1 MAGVGPRD
9 APLDLGH
16 GADDVHDEAAVAR
29 ERTPVDPDR
38 GLQGREEGPGRSG
51 EVLLPAMRGV
61 VAASEE
67 DGAVGAREVRRVET
81 RREDERDEEDRRAE
95 GPGAGHC
102 RRLSRIERA
111 RRSDAGA
118 DTSTTTE
125 QERPLAVGAKG
136 TFVNAAGLATHP
148 RARHGRAQRR
158 ITHRAARACVSIAHP
173 PADNRTLRP
182 AVASRPRPAE
192 GCAQISPARHV
203 LVGGRRAATRERGLA
218 PGADGIPRR
227 LQQQRR
233 IGRRRV
239 ASNCI
244 QPRRRT
250 SSAQP
255 PGIPRVRPDHPGPA
269 SAVRCAHASRA

>member
-1 MAGVGPRD
+1 
-9 APLDLGH
+9 
-16 GADDVHDEAAVAR
+16 
-29 ERTPVDPDR
+29 
-38 GLQGREEGPGRSG
+38 
-51 EVLLPAMRGV
+51 MRGV

-182 AVASRPRPAE
+182 AVASRRQGVRPNLA
-192 GCAQISPARHV
+192 SP
-203 LVGGRRAATRERGLA
+203 T
-218 PGADGIPRR
+218 
-227 LQQQRR
+227 
-233 IGRRRV
+233 
-239 ASNCI
+239 C
-244 QPRRRT
+244 PRRRARGDARAGARNWSGWHP
-250 SSAQP
+250 SSTTAAATNRRAWHP
-255 PGIPRVRPDHPGPA
+255 TASNRGAERRLPNPRYPA
-269 SAVRCAHASRA
+269 SAPTTRDPPPPFAARRLPRVARRRRRWTSDPRDGRPRVPIPGGIEPTRSRR